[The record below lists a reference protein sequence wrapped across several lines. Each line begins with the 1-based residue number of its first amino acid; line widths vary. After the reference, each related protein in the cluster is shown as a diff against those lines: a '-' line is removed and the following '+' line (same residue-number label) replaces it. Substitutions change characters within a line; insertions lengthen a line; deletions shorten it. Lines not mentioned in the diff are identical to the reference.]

1 MSKQVAFVFA
11 LAVALSVATCS
22 VPDPKFKQYMVEGE
36 RLYLAHCSNC
46 HQRDGSGLRKVYP
59 PLANADYPEK
69 HFEQVICGMK
79 YGMQGE
85 IEVNGVV
92 YNQAMPGDLSLT
104 PLELAE
110 IATYITNSWGRQR
123 GIVDVA
129 VVGPLLDS
137 CNRLKP
143 RR

>member
-1 MSKQVAFVFA
+1 VSKQVAFAFA
-11 LAVALSVATCS
+11 AILSIAACS
-22 VPDPKFKQYMVEGE
+22 VPDPKFNQYMVEGE
-36 RLYLAHCSNC
+36 RLYLARCSNC
-46 HQRDGSGLRKVYP
+46 HQRDGGGLRKVYP
-59 PLANADYPEK
+59 PLANADYLDT
-69 HFEQVICGMK
+69 HFEQIICGMK

-85 IEVNGVV
+85 IEVEGVK

-104 PLELAE
+104 SLELAE

-129 VVGPLLDS
+129 EIGPVLDS
-137 CNRLKP
+137 CKRPKS